1 MIPALKYSV
10 SDVLCVEV
18 LINVRNDLYE
28 TVVEPFVIAVG
39 FE

>member
-1 MIPALKYSV
+1 VIPSLIYSV
-10 SDVLCVEV
+10 SDMLCVEV
-18 LINVRNDLYE
+18 LLNARNDLYE